1 MGEPRDP
8 SDPASGAPA
17 AAAEEPG
24 FEAALARLEALVE
37 TLERGDLALE
47 GALACFEEG
56 VSLARRCAAQLDE
69 AERRIDVLVRDGDEW
84 TARPLAASEE
94 GEGE

>member
-8 SDPASGAPA
+8 TEPRSGAAPA
-17 AAAEEPG
+17 AGDAPG
-24 FEAALARLEALVE
+24 FEASLERLEALVE
-37 TLERGDLALE
+37 KLERGDLELE

-69 AERRIDVLVRDGDEW
+69 AERRIDVLVRDGGEW
-84 TARPLAASEE
+84 ATRPLATSEE
-94 GEGE
+94 GEGD